1 MRRTFWSPPSTRP
14 HRWLHSTP
22 SHSQRWQEN
31 LARFLTPLTLWICV
45 SVILR
50 YGYFGDSRLVLG
62 PGSSRLVEAG
72 SVFVKQIEVKDY
84 YNSEVLVY
92 ALEEKPELIVQ
103 ANWSASNFLVVAAYS
118 RKGFSLWLNRGSTI
132 RMGWEAPARY
142 LNQLEGVVIKGERKF
157 ERLQPKQTSLDA
169 IADPGTIYGKGA
181 EYLVE
186 EDDRYHI
193 GVQNMNGGNVILTMN
208 VNVSAMVYDTSKAK
222 KLCSTANGLCRLSLL
237 FPHTHYLTLMTTNN
251 GVHGDWSV
259 EVSFVARVLTYIALL
274 GFIVAVIFLI
284 LRYLGACGDD
294 RDQSTNVMSDTYH
307 TSVVTT
313 SREVTE
319 TEPMLPVKTKIYG
332 TNEEEDDDDNES
344 RASST
349 SSEEL
354 YDEKLCVICYDE
366 LRNCFF
372 IPCGHCATC
381 YDCAQRIM
389 DGDSKVCPICRRL
402 IHKPRRLFHS

>member
-1 MRRTFWSPPSTRP
+1 M
-14 HRWLHSTP
+14 
-22 SHSQRWQEN
+22 
-31 LARFLTPLTLWICV
+31 
-45 SVILR
+45 
-50 YGYFGDSRLVLG
+50 LG

-169 IADPGTIYGKGA
+169 IADPGTLYGKGV

-186 EDDRYHI
+186 EDGRYHI

-294 RDQSTNVMSDTYH
+294 RDQSTNVISDTYH
-307 TSVVTT
+307 TSVVAT
-313 SREVTE
+313 SLEVTE
-319 TEPMLPVKTKIYG
+319 TEPMLPVKTKTYG